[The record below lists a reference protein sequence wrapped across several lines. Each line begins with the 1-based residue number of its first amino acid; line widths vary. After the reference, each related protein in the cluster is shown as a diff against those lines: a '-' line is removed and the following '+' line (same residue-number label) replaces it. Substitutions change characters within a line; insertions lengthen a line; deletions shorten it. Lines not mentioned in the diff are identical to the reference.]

1 MNESHLLRESK
12 TKIAQIKTV
21 INEKN
26 NEEQNHELECKTLS
40 GVVVSDKADK
50 TITVKVERKVKHPK
64 YGKIIKRSTK
74 IHAHDESNSAKMG
87 DVVTVQEC
95 KPYSKNKTWL
105 LIDSAIAGND
115 KAVEVEET
123 QSNEEPSS

>member
-1 MNESHLLRESK
+1 MENRNLRKER
-12 TKIAQIKTV
+12 I
-21 INEKN
+21 
-26 NEEQNHELECKTLS
+26 
-40 GVVVSDKADK
+40 GVVTSNKMEKSIVVSE
-50 TITVKVERKVKHPK
+50 VGKVKHPK

-123 QSNEEPSS
+123 QSNEESSS